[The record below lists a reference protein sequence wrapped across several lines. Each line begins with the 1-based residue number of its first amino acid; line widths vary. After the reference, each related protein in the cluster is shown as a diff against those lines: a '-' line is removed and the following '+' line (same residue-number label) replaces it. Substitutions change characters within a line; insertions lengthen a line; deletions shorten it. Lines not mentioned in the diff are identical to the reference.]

1 METDRIKEHAGIS
14 GLTEQEVQQ
23 RMEQGLDNRADV
35 SSGKTVGEIVR
46 SNLLT
51 YFNLIFLIIAI
62 LLCLVGSYRNLTFLP
77 IVIGNTLIGIFQEL
91 RAKQVLDR
99 MNILNAPHALVSR
112 NGVLQK
118 ISSEKLV
125 RDDVIQLN
133 AGDQICADAVVLQGN
148 IQVNESLLTGEAD
161 EVEKSTGSSLMSG
174 SYVVAGQ
181 CYAKLEKVGSE
192 SYISRLTREAKALG
206 DGEQSEM
213 IRSINKIV
221 KWIGITIIPIGA
233 ILFAQSYYFNHES
246 VRISVVSA
254 MAAIIGMIPEG
265 LYLLTTAALAL
276 STIRLARRKVLLHDM
291 KSIEALARVDVLC
304 VDKTGT
310 ITEPTMC
317 AEDVLLCQTPQ
328 AQAMGLSAA
337 KELLA
342 DYAAASS
349 DSNATMQAL
358 KAYIER
364 LPENT
369 AKKRMALESTPFSS
383 AVKYS
388 SVRFPD
394 GAYLLGA
401 PEFIL
406 GADFESISAQVAP
419 LAQEGYRVLL
429 LAQYAGGCP
438 KGELTEAV
446 TPLALVLLSNPIR
459 ENAVKTFSYFR
470 EQGVT
475 IKVISGD
482 NPQTVSQIAQQA
494 GIENAHRFVD
504 AAALK
509 DPEALEAAA
518 EQYTVFGRVS
528 PQQKQ
533 QLVRALQKAGH
544 TVAMT
549 GDGVNDIL
557 AMKDADCSVAMA
569 SGSEA
574 AAQAA
579 QVVLLDSDFAHMPN
593 VVLEGRQVV
602 NNIQR
607 SASLF
612 LVKNIFS
619 LLLSL
624 FSAIFMITYP
634 LEPAQVSLISMFT
647 IGLPGFLLALE
658 PNRER
663 IEGRFLRNVML
674 KALPAGLTDVL
685 AVGALVV
692 CGEVFSLPKTDI
704 ATAATMLLS
713 AVGIMILIKI
723 SHPFNKLRYG
733 ILFLNVAGLIFSGI
747 FLKQLF
753 ALSSMSEIC
762 VLLTVVFALAAES
775 LFRYLSLA
783 VEAAGRW
790 LDRREQK
797 PSQQSSPSVPSSRP

>member
-14 GLTEQEVQQ
+14 GLSEQEVQQ

-509 DPEALEAAA
+509 DPEALKAAA